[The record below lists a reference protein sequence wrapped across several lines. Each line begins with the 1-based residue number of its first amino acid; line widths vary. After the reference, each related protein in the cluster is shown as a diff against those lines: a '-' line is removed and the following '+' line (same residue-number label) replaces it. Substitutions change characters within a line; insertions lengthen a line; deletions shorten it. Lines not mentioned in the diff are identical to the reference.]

1 MEVPMNVLRL
11 CSPVIA
17 AAVIGVVLS
26 APAVFARPKDATV
39 AENDRC
45 AHAADLSI
53 ATQPGDPCLARP
65 DAAGR
70 DARPQ

>member
-17 AAVIGVVLS
+17 AAVIGVALS
-26 APAVFARPKDATV
+26 APAVFARPKDAAIADT
-39 AENDRC
+39 DRC
-45 AHAADLSI
+45 AHASGDL
-53 ATQPGDPCLARP
+53 CRARP
-65 DAAGR
+65 ATAGR